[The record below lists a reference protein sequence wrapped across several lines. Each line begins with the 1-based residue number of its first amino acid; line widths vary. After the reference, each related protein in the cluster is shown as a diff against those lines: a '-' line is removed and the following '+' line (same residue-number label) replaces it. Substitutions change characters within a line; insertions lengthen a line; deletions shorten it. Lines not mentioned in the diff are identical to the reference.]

1 MSTADAVVVVL
12 AVVATL
18 ALVAVFVGWRRH
30 PEAASGHTT
39 ASGGRDE
46 HSASFSHHG
55 DVFDRPAGPGA
66 EADGV
71 AGRGQPAPG
80 PSAESLPT
88 RRADP

>member
-1 MSTADAVVVVL
+1 MSTTDAVVVVL

-18 ALVAVFVGWRRH
+18 GLLAVFVVWRRH
-30 PEAASGHTT
+30 PEAASGHAAT
-39 ASGGRDE
+39 SGGWDDRGE
-46 HSASFSHHG
+46 SFGLHG
-55 DVFDRPAGPGA
+55 DVSDRPAGPGA

-71 AGRGQPAPG
+71 AGRGQPTPG